1 MKEIR
6 IKTLTELLT
15 EPETRLKKQELC
27 TFFCALAAGL
37 AAHLFQY
44 TNKLY
49 NYDDLSINPGGY
61 GTGTESGRWFLQF
74 MGEWMNDFLGNYSL
88 PLFNGLFA
96 LILLSFSALLIT
108 RMFGIK
114 DMVLSG
120 FVGIFFVVMPSVVC
134 MNFFMF
140 TAGYY
145 AVGIFFSVLSG
156 YLMVM
161 HGKNIILQIL
171 AIFFLSCAV
180 GTYQAYFP
188 NTASILVLSVIL
200 TCAYS
205 DRETTVKDI
214 ILMAVR
220 YVVSLALGMIG
231 YFVGMRLSLLYWN
244 VPLGGYRGIENIGGF
259 QFSQLPRMIGRC
271 YYSFLWFCKN
281 NMFDQNPTAIVKGG
295 ILLMYAVSAALTVY
309 VIIKKRKDTGKLVLL
324 VLSLL
329 AYPVAVFLIYLM
341 AGDVWIYAIM
351 VFPMVFIYV
360 FILIWLD
367 RGMEAAGTPGQ
378 RLCGRLMH
386 WGISVSAIAITIVY
400 LWYANGNYQTMW
412 YTQQHDMAYFQTM
425 VTQIKSAEGYRDG
438 LPFAVIGERF
448 EDSSHMSGSMYEAEF
463 SMGGRMESNI
473 NSYSRWHIMIQ
484 YLGYNPQFLFA
495 AETDEIAKWPEV
507 QEMAEYPENGSIR
520 IINDVIVIK
529 LSERE
534 EETE

>member
-15 EPETRLKKQELC
+15 GPGTRPAKQEIC
-27 TFFCALAAGL
+27 TFVSAVAAGL
-37 AAHLFQY
+37 FAHLFQY

-88 PLFNGLFA
+88 PLFNGLSA
-96 LILLSFSALLIT
+96 LILLSLSALLIT
-108 RMFGIK
+108 RMFRIK
-114 DMVLSG
+114 DMVLAAFAG
-120 FVGIFFVVMPSVVC
+120 VFFVVMPSVVC

-145 AVGIFFSVLSG
+145 AVGIFLSVLSG

-161 HGKNIILQIL
+161 HGKNVPLQIL
-171 AIFFLSCAV
+171 AVFLLSCAV

-188 NTASILVLSVIL
+188 NTVCILVLSVIL

-205 DRETTVKDI
+205 GQETKVKDI
-214 ILMAVR
+214 ILMSVR
-220 YVVSLALGMIG
+220 YVVSLALGMAG
-231 YFVGMRLSLLYWN
+231 YFIGMRLSLLYWN

-259 QFSQLPRMIGRC
+259 QLSELPRMIGRC

-295 ILLMYAVSAALTVY
+295 ILIMYALSAALTVY
-309 VIIKKRKDTGKLVLL
+309 VVIKKRKDTGKLALL
-324 VLSLL
+324 LLALL

-351 VFPMVFIYV
+351 TFPMVFIYLFV
-360 FILIWLD
+360 LIWLD
-367 RGMEAAGTPGQ
+367 RGMEAADTPKQ

-386 WGISVSAIAITIVY
+386 WGVSVCAIAITIVY
-400 LWYANGNYQTMW
+400 IWYANGNYQTMW
-412 YTQQHDMAYFQTM
+412 YTQKYDMAYFQTM

-438 LPFAVIGERF
+438 LPLAVIGDRLADE
-448 EDSSHMSGSMYEAEF
+448 SHMRNSMYEAEF
-463 SMGGRMESNI
+463 SMGGRMESNV
-473 NSYSRWHIMIQ
+473 NSYARWHIMIQ

-495 AETDEIAKWPEV
+495 AETEEIAKWPEV

-520 IINDVIVIK
+520 IVNDVIVIK

-534 EETE
+534 DEVK